1 LESFGNYLG
10 KLSRMLLSLRQHAQA
25 RLNRDEGHTGSAAS
39 ATGGAAID
47 QFDDRQHV
55 HAAPHL
61 LPIFATAVMG
71 AALSIATYY
80 AVTVREERAAEQE
93 FIVRASN
100 VASALQSGLNGYF
113 DEVVALRALVES
125 SAGTVSRSGFE
136 VFANRLTKDHAA
148 ILSVSWIPRVKR
160 DERAAHELAAAR
172 DGIAT
177 YHIRS
182 VAADGSVAISPE
194 QDEYYP
200 VYYTTEKQRS
210 GSVYGLDLGDD
221 GIREQVLIRSRDG
234 NQLAASD
241 NLVLQ
246 SGTGDR
252 RGFFVV
258 LPVYRQGLSHDTVE
272 SRRRNLI
279 GFVQGVFQTGRM
291 VDTILDGIRTP
302 VDLYMFAPTASGDPI
317 HIFSSK
323 LGAQP
328 TELRLQANFSSR
340 LHWSGELNVADHRWK
355 LIAVPLAD
363 GVTPRH
369 ATAWTLLVS
378 GFLLTAVGAAFM
390 WSSRLHALR
399 LVHANRKVS
408 QLAQTDALTSLANR
422 RAFISR
428 LASSFDVS
436 KRNSSQ
442 FAMLSID
449 LDQFKDVNDSLGHAV
464 GDILLRQVAERL
476 KASVRQTDVLA
487 RIGGDEFAVLMTY
500 AVDAT
505 LTKALAAKIVEM
517 LAAPYMID
525 GNELH
530 ITASIGASHCSAE
543 LSHPEAMMVQT
554 DLALYRAKEKGRNCF
569 SCYSKHLDQQVRERV
584 TLGDELRVAIQR
596 GELELHYQPQ
606 VEISSGRIVG
616 LEALVRWASPKRGF
630 VPPSTFIPIAEKTG
644 SIIPLGRWVFDE
656 ACRQMKLWQ
665 DQGIVPDV
673 LAVNVSAIQ
682 CKQPEFL
689 RDISASLARWGIN
702 PTAMEVEL
710 TESVLMEMT
719 QQNRDIVENLQ
730 QLGLRIAI
738 DDFGTGYSSLNY
750 LTNFPVDRLK
760 IAQELIFRVTT
771 DLRNATV
778 VRAAIRLADE
788 LGIEVIAEGVETEAQ
803 AKFFVSAGCAQAQGY
818 YFSRPLNAQNV
829 TELLRRK
836 RLGNPNQPD
845 PIHDRAA

>member
-1 LESFGNYLG
+1 LEPFGNYLG

-47 QFDDRQHV
+47 QFDNRQHV
-55 HAAPHL
+55 PAAPHL

-80 AVTVREERAAEQE
+80 AVTVREERAAAQE

-136 VFANRLTKDHAA
+136 VFASRLTKDHAA

-160 DERAAHELAAAR
+160 AERAAHELAAAR
-172 DGIAT
+172 DGIAN

-210 GSVYGLDLGDD
+210 GSVYGLNLGDD

-302 VDLYMFAPTASGDPI
+302 VDLYMFAHTASDDALPI
-317 HIFSSK
+317 HIFSST

-328 TELRLQANFSSR
+328 TELRVETNFSSQ

-369 ATAWTLLVS
+369 TTAWTLLVS

-428 LASSFDVS
+428 LASSFGAS

-449 LDQFKDVNDSLGHAV
+449 LDHFKDVNDSLGHAV
-464 GDILLRQVAERL
+464 GDILLQQVAARL

-487 RIGGDEFAVLMTY
+487 RIGGDEL
-500 AVDAT
+500 
-505 LTKALAAKIVEM
+505 
-517 LAAPYMID
+517 
-525 GNELH
+525 
-530 ITASIGASHCSAE
+530 
-543 LSHPEAMMVQT
+543 
-554 DLALYRAKEKGRNCF
+554 
-569 SCYSKHLDQQVRERV
+569 
-584 TLGDELRVAIQR
+584 
-596 GELELHYQPQ
+596 
-606 VEISSGRIVG
+606 
-616 LEALVRWASPKRGF
+616 
-630 VPPSTFIPIAEKTG
+630 
-644 SIIPLGRWVFDE
+644 
-656 ACRQMKLWQ
+656 
-665 DQGIVPDV
+665 
-673 LAVNVSAIQ
+673 
-682 CKQPEFL
+682 
-689 RDISASLARWGIN
+689 
-702 PTAMEVEL
+702 
-710 TESVLMEMT
+710 
-719 QQNRDIVENLQ
+719 
-730 QLGLRIAI
+730 
-738 DDFGTGYSSLNY
+738 
-750 LTNFPVDRLK
+750 
-760 IAQELIFRVTT
+760 
-771 DLRNATV
+771 
-778 VRAAIRLADE
+778 
-788 LGIEVIAEGVETEAQ
+788 
-803 AKFFVSAGCAQAQGY
+803 
-818 YFSRPLNAQNV
+818 
-829 TELLRRK
+829 
-836 RLGNPNQPD
+836 
-845 PIHDRAA
+845 